1 MATFQQSLSDVK
13 VPAVGAATGATTRAG
28 TASTAAM
35 AINAI
40 TGAINT
46 ALPLIDKEM
55 GRNAYQTT
63 QKAAFKLIQEH
74 DQGLINDVTFRT
86 AKKQL
91 AIEHFSTFDR
101 KPEEVQKA
109 LVSAFGANPVERQEK
124 VTATFADNMLLQ
136 GSVVNPGGTDEEKI
150 DAGIQLNQDKIKAE
164 ASALAIKA
172 ATAARTATDNEQM
185 TLAGRYV
192 STVAEPLGAV
202 MQGAIDL
209 AGNVTTPEQ
218 EKEFFGRITND
229 ANQIIAD
236 FERVALQGLQG
247 LGSKGFKEGIDR
259 IKTAKDSFKAIFDPK
274 TGVRGVTS
282 KLEFLKKIKADTEL
296 DLIDAAPLVNR
307 LHTLIGSQ
315 ALSVIVANMVKG
327 KIEFGAAIRTQL
339 EGLLDVQGVTGE
351 KKTKALSII
360 DIMRIHRDPDKTSEF
375 LTDKNKRSAA
385 LAVSTDMINSI
396 PLTKESSQ
404 ADKDTFTRQSA
415 AAMHLAIRY
424 VRTPGNRKTFLDTVG
439 SESYAKKLSELA
451 KTDSKSAG
459 ILGRSAM
466 RFGIGAVR
474 EALNESSRIRYNL
487 QSGQLEFQES
497 KIKTTPSQVGTL
509 GAEVDEGPIKEEEA
523 QIIEN
528 GNRALD
534 LLDKYALYDERFSNV
549 EFTKMGGKDRRDIVI
564 HTIGNVTGKGDKI
577 LLEEQKFETAFT
589 KSQTT
594 GARNIVKPSISE
606 LENDRV
612 TSVFAQKSTKLAEV
626 TKKARA
632 TINRLVRDKKG
643 KWTVVKTPSEGI

>member
-46 ALPLIDKEM
+46 AVPLIDKEM

-74 DQGLINDVTFRT
+74 DQGLINDITFRT
-86 AKKQL
+86 LKKQL
-91 AIEHFSTFDR
+91 AIEQFSTFDR

-109 LVSAFGANPVERQEK
+109 LVSAFGANPIERQEK
-124 VTATFADNMLLQ
+124 TEATFMETMLLE
-136 GSVVNPGGTDEEKI
+136 GSALIPQGTDEQKV
-150 DAGIQLNQDKIKAE
+150 DAGIQLNQDKNKAA

-202 MQGAIDL
+202 MQGTIDL
-209 AGNVTTPEQ
+209 LGNVTTPKQAE
-218 EKEFFGRITND
+218 EVFGRITNE
-229 ANQIIAD
+229 ANQLIAD
-236 FERVALQGLQG
+236 FERVALKGIQP
-247 LGSKGFKEGIDR
+247 LGPKGFKEGLDR
-259 IKTAKDSFKAIFDPK
+259 IKAVKDQFKSILDPVH
-274 TGVRGVTS
+274 GVRGVTS

-296 DLIDAAPLVNR
+296 SLIDAAPLVNR
-307 LHTLIGSQ
+307 LHTLIGSH
-315 ALSVIVANMVKG
+315 ALSVIVASISNRRA
-327 KIEFGAAIRTQL
+327 EFGATLRTQL
-339 EGLLDVQGVTGE
+339 EGLLDVQGVTGK
-351 KKTKALSII
+351 KKTQALSIM

-487 QSGQLEFQES
+487 QEGQLEFQES
-497 KIKTTPSQVGTL
+497 KIKTTPSQYGTE
-509 GAEVDEGPIKEEEA
+509 GAEVEAGPMTSQEA

-534 LLDKYALYDERFSNV
+534 LLDKYALYDERFSNL
-549 EFTKMGGKDRRDIVI
+549 EFTKMGGKARRDIVI

-589 KSQTT
+589 ESQTT
-594 GARNIVKPSISE
+594 GARNIVKPSNSE
-606 LENDRV
+606 LENDRIP
-612 TSVFAQKSTKLAEV
+612 SVFAQKSTKVAEV
-626 TKKARA
+626 TKKAR
-632 TINRLVRDKKG
+632 TIINRLVRDKKG
-643 KWTVVKTPSEGI
+643 KWTVVKPEGL